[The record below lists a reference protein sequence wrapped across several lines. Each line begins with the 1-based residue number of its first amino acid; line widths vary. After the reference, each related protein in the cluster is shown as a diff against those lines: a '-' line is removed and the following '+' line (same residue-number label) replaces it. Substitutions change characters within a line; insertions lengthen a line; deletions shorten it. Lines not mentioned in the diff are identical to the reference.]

1 MRIKL
6 ITLCTILMSLLTT
19 ALYAQNHSKKG
30 TNMNGNKILVAFFS
44 RADENYNVGY
54 IKKGNTQIIAEII
67 AEQTGGTLFHI
78 ETVTPYPI
86 AYKDC
91 IDVARK
97 ELSSKSRPAI
107 KGDIKIEDYDIIF
120 LGYPNWWGDVP
131 MAVYTFI
138 EKHNWQGK
146 NIIPF
151 CTHEGSGLGN
161 TENKLKN
168 ACKGATFQKGFAIQ
182 GTTAQNRQIQ
192 AKQNV
197 IAWLSKVN
205 F

>member
-1 MRIKL
+1 
-6 ITLCTILMSLLTT
+6 
-19 ALYAQNHSKKG
+19 
-30 TNMNGNKILVAFFS
+30 MNGNKILVAFFS

-107 KGDIKIEDYDIIF
+107 
-120 LGYPNWWGDVP
+120 
-131 MAVYTFI
+131 
-138 EKHNWQGK
+138 
-146 NIIPF
+146 
-151 CTHEGSGLGN
+151 
-161 TENKLKN
+161 
-168 ACKGATFQKGFAIQ
+168 
-182 GTTAQNRQIQ
+182 
-192 AKQNV
+192 
-197 IAWLSKVN
+197 
-205 F
+205 